1 MDRNYK
7 FYDLSVS
14 LLYSNGN
21 GNGNEFIYSIH
32 IGLIIRVREVLNR
45 VFQ

>member
-1 MDRNYK
+1 MHRNYK

-14 LLYSNGN
+14 LLYS
-21 GNGNEFIYSIH
+21 NGNEFIYSIH